1 MSLFILDTNC
11 FIQSHRITY
20 PLDVF
25 TTFWEKIKSLSY
37 ERKITSIDKVRD
49 EIFKNDDEL
58 KEWIEK
64 NLPEDFFQNT
74 ETQNIIDNYIR
85 IAQWADSKKDHYHE
99 KAIKDFLKDDNAD
112 AWLIAYALTINEDCI
127 IVTQEK
133 SEPNRKSKIKI
144 PDVCIAFGLPYKN
157 LIEMFRMLGEKF

>member
-11 FIQSHRITY
+11 FIQSQRVTY
-20 PLDVF
+20 PLDVA
-25 TTFWEKIKSLSY
+25 TTFWEKLKILSY
-37 ERKITSIDKVRD
+37 ERKIISIDKVRD

-85 IAQWADSKKDHYHE
+85 IAQWADSKKDHYLE

-112 AWLIAYALTINEDCI
+112 AWLIAYALTINEGCI

-157 LIEMFRMLGEKF
+157 LIEMFRILGEKF